1 MDLKGLLEKKR
12 DSIVDR
18 WIQVVQETYPPE
30 TVEFFRKQ
38 KNEFANPIGFEISR
52 TMGPLFDELLKGVN
66 DSEKISFFLDN
77 IIKVRAVQDFAP
89 SAAVA
94 IVFLLKK
101 IIRKEL
107 AEDIKEA
114 GLFED
119 LLEFESRIDYLALL
133 AFDVYMGRREKVWR
147 VKLNEFVR
155 VRPFLIEDG
164 TGAMCLSYKIRQ
176 EQRQGKNTGLSEGL
190 DIFGQDRVR

>member
-1 MDLKGLLEKKR
+1 MDLKGLLKKKR

-18 WIQVVQETYPPE
+18 WIQAVQETYPHM

-52 TMGPLFDELLKGVN
+52 TMGPLFDELLEDVN
-66 DSEKISFFLDN
+66 DSEKMASLLDN
-77 IIKVRAVQDFAP
+77 VIKVRAVQDFAP
-89 SAAVA
+89 SAAIA

-101 IIRKEL
+101 IIKKEL
-107 AEDIKEA
+107 AEGIEEG

-119 LLEFESRIDYLALL
+119 LMEFDSRIDYLALL
-133 AFDVYMGRREKVWR
+133 AFDVYMKRRERVWR

-155 VRPFLIEDG
+155 ARPFLIEDG

-176 EQRQGKNTGLSEGL
+176 EQKQGKETGLGEGL
-190 DIFGQDRVR
+190 DIFGQDRAR